1 MEIKF
6 KKVHTAK
13 DLIISI
19 LVIAAGVGLYFVNE
33 GLGFV
38 IGVCGLL
45 LLLFYKA
52 AYKKVGDDTLLTKK
66 ALDVA
71 SFCRN
76 SLLDYLSGKDVE
88 PEVKQ
93 PGAGGVVRLE
103 VYFNKEAGVAYAQ
116 LFDFSNY
123 TYEAA
128 TDMVE
133 LHSPKAEILINKIW
147 DFGKVKK

>member
-33 GLGFV
+33 GLGGV

-52 AYKKVGDDTLLTKK
+52 AYKGIGDDTLLTKK

-71 SFCRN
+71 SSCRN
-76 SLLDYLSGKDVE
+76 SLLDYLNGKDVE
-88 PEVKQ
+88 PEVQQ

-103 VYFNKEAGVAYAQ
+103 VYYNKEAGVAYAQ
-116 LFDFSNY
+116 LFNFSNY

-133 LHSPKAEILINKIW
+133 LHSPKADKLINKL
-147 DFGKVKK
+147 

>member
-1 MEIKF
+1 MEFKF

-33 GLGFV
+33 GLGGV

-52 AYKKVGDDTLLTKK
+52 AYKKIGDDTLLTKK

-71 SFCRN
+71 SSCRN
-76 SLLDYLSGKDVE
+76 SLLDYLNGKDVE
-88 PEVKQ
+88 PEVQQ

-116 LFDFSNY
+116 LFNFSNY
-123 TYEAA
+123 AYEAA
-128 TDMVE
+128 TDTVE
-133 LHSPKAEILINKIW
+133 LQGPRAVKLIDKL
-147 DFGKVKK
+147 